1 MSNPDKHPS
10 VEELTAFSVGLLSS
24 VDAAVVESHIG
35 ECSPC
40 CETLLGLAS
49 DDTFVGLLQHTDCP
63 EQNSEESIKHAF
75 VAHPRYE
82 IVGWIAKG
90 GMGDVFKAE
99 HRSMGRTVALK
110 VINKRLIRDEEVI
123 KRFHR
128 EVRTAARLSH
138 PNIVTAYDAEQTE
151 NIHFLVMEFVDGLN
165 LATVVKGGKSLPVPV
180 ACEYMRQAAVGLH
193 YAHEQGVVHR
203 DIKPHNLMLSA
214 GTVKILDFGLASL
227 TELKATEQEKGVSLE
242 NSSLTAAGSIMGT
255 PDFMSPEQVSN
266 PHRADV
272 RSDIYSLGATLYYLL
287 AGQPPFASGSVVER
301 LKRLADSE
309 PPAIE
314 SLRPDVPQELSAIIH
329 RMMAKDPDCRFQTAQ
344 EVAIALTPF
353 IANAP
358 TSPVDSKPQSSRGGK
373 GWWSFHSVKSI
384 AGAAAA
390 ALCLVLAGVV
400 FVETD
405 KGTLVIESVDDTV
418 KVVIS
423 QDRDE
428 AGGTYLKTSVIDTV
442 TGSEVK
448 RLPSGEYKLTLAKDG
463 NEFELNQGGFVL
475 RRGTK
480 VVATVTRRPS
490 AETKTEPKALKKMAL
505 PAMGQQKLILGGNR
519 LSDGEV
525 KELKANAD
533 SNPNDVESRL
543 PLLGYYSGKSILNK
557 SLREPHQKLA
567 CWFIENY
574 PDSSAAGDHAAHVMG
589 GINPL
594 GYVKARQIWLDA
606 VKAHDQNVTVLI
618 NASGFFLQDDR
629 DLAEELLKKAQAL
642 EPDNADITKKL
653 AQLYQLSSMFG
664 GSQSKLRE
672 QNEKSMAQFERALA
686 QSKEGTDVS
695 QLLIDIAKT
704 AFKLGQIDK
713 AKQFADRLLKTY
725 STGDAVHHGNVLLGR
740 IALQKGEVE
749 NAGKYLL
756 ESARTLGSPVL
767 NSFGPTMVLAKELL
781 DKGQKDIVLQYFDL
795 CEKFWVAGP
804 ANPGNK
810 LKEWREVVKAGGVPD
825 FGISLSR

>member
-1 MSNPDKHPS
+1 MSNPEKHPS
-10 VEELTAFSVGLLSS
+10 VEELTAFSVGLLST

-110 VINKRLIRDEEVI
+110 VINKRLICDEEVV

-165 LATVVKGGKSLPVPV
+165 LARVVKEEESLPISV
-180 ACEYMRQAAVGLH
+180 ACEYLRQAAVGLQ

-214 GTVKILDFGLASL
+214 GTIKILDFGLASL
-227 TELKATEQEKGVSLE
+227 TELKATEQEQGVSLE
-242 NSSLTAAGSIMGT
+242 NSSLTVTGSIMGT

-266 PHRADV
+266 PHRADT

-287 AGQPPFASGSVVER
+287 AGQPPFASGSVAER

-309 PPAIE
+309 PQAIE
-314 SLRPDVPQELSAIIH
+314 SLRPDVPKELSEVIH
-329 RMMAKDPDCRFQTAQ
+329 RMMSKDPDCRFQTAQ
-344 EVAIALTPF
+344 EVANALTPF
-353 IANAP
+353 VANAP
-358 TSPVDSKPQSSRGGK
+358 SSPVATQTQSSRGGK
-373 GWWSFHSVKSI
+373 SWWPFHSVKTI

-390 ALCLVLAGVV
+390 ALSLVLAGVV

-405 KGTLVIESVDDTV
+405 KGTLVIESVDDSV

-428 AGGTYLKTSVIDTV
+428 AGGTYLNASVIDMI
-442 TGSEVK
+442 TGSQVK

-480 VVATVTRRPS
+480 VVATVTRKPS
-490 AETKTEPKALKKMAL
+490 SEPKALKKLAM
-505 PAMGQQKLILGGNR
+505 PAMGQQQLILGGNS
-519 LSDGEV
+519 LSDSQV
-525 KELKANAD
+525 RELQAKADA
-533 SNPNDVESRL
+533 NPNDVESRL
-543 PLLGYYSGKSILNK
+543 PLLGYYSSRSILNK
-557 SLREPHQKLA
+557 SLRESHAKIA
-567 CWFIENY
+567 CWLIENY
-574 PDSSAAGDHAAHVMG
+574 PDSAAAGEIAARVMG
-589 GINPL
+589 TVNPL

-606 VKAHDQNVTVLI
+606 AKAHDQNVTVLI
-618 NASGFFLQDDR
+618 NASGFFLHDDR
-629 DLAEELLKKAQAL
+629 DLCEELLKKAQAL
-642 EPDNADITKKL
+642 EPDNTDITKKL
-653 AQLYQLSSMFG
+653 AQVYQLSSMFG
-664 GSQSKLRE
+664 GSQSKHWE
-672 QNEKSMAQFERALA
+672 QNDKSMAQLERALA

-704 AFKLGQIDK
+704 AFNLGQNDK
-713 AKQFADRLLKTY
+713 SKQFADRLLKTD
-725 STGDAVHHGNVLLGR
+725 STGDSVHYGNVILGR

-749 NAGKYLL
+749 NAGNYLL
-756 ESARTLGSPVL
+756 ESARTSGSPVL

-781 DKGQKDIVLQYFDL
+781 EKGQKDIVLQYFDL
-795 CEKFWVAGP
+795 CEKFWVAGA

-810 LKEWREVVKAGGVPD
+810 LKEWREVVKAGDVPD
-825 FGISLSR
+825 FGISLWR